1 MNRQRL
7 IELAVSAGAERFESG
22 AGHDCITFVANYG
35 ELEKFAVEILL
46 EAAIVC
52 KLEGK
57 VEKLRNALQRLIDV
71 AEQCDSW
78 ESFPSKALEDAE
90 KALGDSNDQ

>member
-52 KLEGK
+52 QEVSKEERQINQL
-57 VEKLRNALQRLIDV
+57 
-71 AEQCDSW
+71 
-78 ESFPSKALEDAE
+78 SKAAGADECRENILMLCEE
-90 KALGDSNDQ
+90 LTQ